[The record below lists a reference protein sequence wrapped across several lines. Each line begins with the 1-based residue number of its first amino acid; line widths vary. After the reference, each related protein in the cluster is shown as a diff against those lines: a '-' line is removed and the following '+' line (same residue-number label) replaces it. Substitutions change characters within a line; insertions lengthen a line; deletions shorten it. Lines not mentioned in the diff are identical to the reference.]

1 MRFIVGVIKFWLV
14 LVALVLVTLVVG
26 TFAGAMGAYVTL
38 GLLLVA
44 QILSVVRR
52 LQQHRPPAF
61 SQSLT
66 RSRE

>member
-26 TFAGAMGAYVTL
+26 KFAGVTGAYVTL

-52 LQQHRPPAF
+52 LQQHRPLA
-61 SQSLT
+61 SSRSLS

>member
-26 TFAGAMGAYVTL
+26 KFAGVTGAYVTL

-44 QILSVVRR
+44 QIVSVVRR

-61 SQSLT
+61 SQALN